1 MSEAPDPRPH
11 WPSDIHRESGSR
23 VAVPR
28 REDLDAEGQHVFDA
42 TLASANAP
50 YRAGI
55 PGGGLTG
62 PAGIQLHSPLYRKHF
77 QAMNDFLRFQ
87 SGIEPRRREIAILSV
102 ARETNHQYEWCGHE
116 PMALKVGVEPELIE
130 LIYRRGPLDG
140 LDQGDA
146 AIIALIREAIGD
158 GKVTSGTYA
167 RAHSLLGTRM
177 LVNLCGLIG
186 HYLSVGVLLR
196 VFDRQLKDGW
206 HLREMLPSCP
216 KGSAAGSA

>member
-1 MSEAPDPRPH
+1 MAEEVDPRPH
-11 WPSDIHRESGSR
+11 WPRDINRESGSR
-23 VAVPR
+23 VAIPN
-28 REDLDAEGQHVFDA
+28 REDLDLEGRQVFDA
-42 TLASANAP
+42 TLASANAS
-50 YRAGI
+50 YRGGI
-55 PGGGLTG
+55 SGGGLTG
-62 PAGIQLHSPLYRKHF
+62 PAGIQLHSPPYRKHF

-87 SGIEPRRREIAILSV
+87 SGIEPRMREIAILSV

-130 LIYRRGPLDG
+130 VIYGRGPLEG

-146 AIIALIREAIGD
+146 TIIALVREVIGL
-158 GKVTSGTYA
+158 GKVASVTYA
-167 RAHSLLGTRM
+167 RAHDLLGTPM

-206 HLREMLPSCP
+206 RVRDMLPSCSSE
-216 KGSAAGSA
+216 SAAGSA